1 MSQLSGHG
9 ARCNSP
15 VVRHRPVEV
24 DHRVVMGAASLVEAG
39 VDRRELDDA
48 VVISGEA
55 AAEEGLVALEA
66 HAATRA
72 TGAAAARRAR
82 GRGGAAL
89 GLGRGRAADAAE
101 GGGVAGVDTGGV
113 GWNNCQLEVKVNWRY
128 CSPAQISTKEL
139 GTGSQVL
146 MSRIPMSMTR
156 GIPLADN

>member
-1 MSQLSGHG
+1 M
-9 ARCNSP
+9 
-15 VVRHRPVEV
+15 
-24 DHRVVMGAASLVEAG
+24 VMGAATLVEAG

-113 GWNNCQLEVKVNWRY
+113 GWNKSSALNNQGELAILLTSPDLDEGVGDGLAGVDIQDTDVNDEGD
-128 CSPAQISTKEL
+128 T
-139 GTGSQVL
+139 
-146 MSRIPMSMTR
+146 
-156 GIPLADN
+156 AD